1 VRGALALYG
10 FGKTASARQL
20 IKLLN
25 SREVFENALVE
36 IVNGHFEMKNWTLP
50 E

>member
-1 VRGALALYG
+1 MERLPLYG
-10 FGKTASARQL
+10 FGKTASAREL

-25 SREVFENALVE
+25 SREVFEDALVE
-36 IVNGHFEMKNWTLP
+36 IVNQHFEIKNWTLP